1 MRDAETIRTAMT
13 AAETG
18 HLVIATLHTKGAVNT
33 IDRIVDSF
41 PADQQDQIKIQLS
54 LVLDCIVSQQLLQ
67 REGGGMIPA
76 VEIMKIVPAIQNMIR
91 DSKNYQIDNC
101 LLYTSVK
108 VGGFASP
115 DVDDEVNTLH
125 LLETIDG
132 IRYDLKIYYYQ
143 GKVYEL
149 FAAEES
155 EMKPEDGVA
164 IMDAKD
170 LHFEKKGSLIRIT
183 SKDSEGRENETT
195 VSLRSEES
203 GVALDVYKRQQKA
216 FGCIKRVAG
225 RVD

>member
-1 MRDAETIRTAMT
+1 MKRSSQRHSIENVFVLVLFAIFAMT
-13 AAETG
+13 IVAVLA
-18 HLVIATLHTKGAVNT
+18 LGANQDNNAYNKRIITSYVSAQ
-33 IDRIVDSF
+33 IRGYDR
-41 PADQQDQIKIQLS
+41 AD
-54 LVLDCIVSQQLLQ
+54 
-67 REGGGMIPA
+67 A
-76 VEIMKIVPAIQNMIR
+76 
-91 DSKNYQIDNC
+91 
-101 LLYTSVK
+101 VK

-125 LLETIDG
+125 LLEKIDG

-203 GVALDVYKRQQKA
+203 GVAL
-216 FGCIKRVAG
+216 
-225 RVD
+225 

>member
-1 MRDAETIRTAMT
+1 M
-13 AAETG
+13 
-18 HLVIATLHTKGAVNT
+18 
-33 IDRIVDSF
+33 
-41 PADQQDQIKIQLS
+41 
-54 LVLDCIVSQQLLQ
+54 
-67 REGGGMIPA
+67 
-76 VEIMKIVPAIQNMIR
+76 
-91 DSKNYQIDNC
+91 
-101 LLYTSVK
+101 
-108 VGGFASP
+108 GGFASP
-115 DVDDEVNTLH
+115 DLDDEVNTLQ

-203 GVALDVYKRQQKA
+203 GVAL
-216 FGCIKRVAG
+216 
-225 RVD
+225 

>member
-1 MRDAETIRTAMT
+1 MSAQIRGYDRADA
-13 AAETG
+13 
-18 HLVIATLHTKGAVNT
+18 
-33 IDRIVDSF
+33 
-41 PADQQDQIKIQLS
+41 
-54 LVLDCIVSQQLLQ
+54 
-67 REGGGMIPA
+67 
-76 VEIMKIVPAIQNMIR
+76 
-91 DSKNYQIDNC
+91 
-101 LLYTSVK
+101 VK

-125 LLETIDG
+125 LLETVDG

-149 FAAEES
+149 FAAAES
-155 EMKPEDGVA
+155 EMNPEDGVA

-203 GVALDVYKRQQKA
+203 GVAS
-216 FGCIKRVAG
+216 
-225 RVD
+225 

>member
-1 MRDAETIRTAMT
+1 MKRSSQRHSIENVFVLVLFAIFAMT
-13 AAETG
+13 IVAVLA
-18 HLVIATLHTKGAVNT
+18 LGAN
-33 IDRIVDSF
+33 
-41 PADQQDQIKIQLS
+41 QYKS
-54 LVLDCIVSQQLLQ
+54 LVERDNNAYNKRIITSYVSAQ
-67 REGGGMIPA
+67 
-76 VEIMKIVPAIQNMIR
+76 IR
-91 DSKNYQIDNC
+91 GYDRADA
-101 LLYTSVK
+101 VK

-143 GKVYEL
+143 GKL

-203 GVALDVYKRQQKA
+203 GVAL
-216 FGCIKRVAG
+216 
-225 RVD
+225 

>member
-1 MRDAETIRTAMT
+1 MKRSSQRHSIENVFVLVLFAIFAMT
-13 AAETG
+13 IVAVLA
-18 HLVIATLHTKGAVNT
+18 LGAN
-33 IDRIVDSF
+33 
-41 PADQQDQIKIQLS
+41 QYKS
-54 LVLDCIVSQQLLQ
+54 LVERDKRIITSYVSAQ
-67 REGGGMIPA
+67 
-76 VEIMKIVPAIQNMIR
+76 IR
-91 DSKNYQIDNC
+91 GYDRADA
-101 LLYTSVK
+101 VK

-195 VSLRSEES
+195 VSMRSEES
-203 GVALDVYKRQQKA
+203 GVAL
-216 FGCIKRVAG
+216 
-225 RVD
+225 

>member
-1 MRDAETIRTAMT
+1 MKRSSQRHSIENVFVLVLFAIFAMT
-13 AAETG
+13 IVAVLA
-18 HLVIATLHTKGAVNT
+18 LGAN
-33 IDRIVDSF
+33 
-41 PADQQDQIKIQLS
+41 QYKS
-54 LVLDCIVSQQLLQ
+54 LVERDNNAYNK
-67 REGGGMIPA
+67 R
-76 VEIMKIVPAIQNMIR
+76 IMSAQIR
-91 DSKNYQIDNC
+91 GYDRADA
-101 LLYTSVK
+101 VK

-203 GVALDVYKRQQKA
+203 GVAL
-216 FGCIKRVAG
+216 
-225 RVD
+225 

>member
-1 MRDAETIRTAMT
+1 MKRSSQRHSIENVFVLVLFAIFAMT
-13 AAETG
+13 IVAVLA
-18 HLVIATLHTKGAVNT
+18 LGAN
-33 IDRIVDSF
+33 
-41 PADQQDQIKIQLS
+41 QYKS
-54 LVLDCIVSQQLLQ
+54 LVERDNNAYNKRIITSYVSAQ
-67 REGGGMIPA
+67 
-76 VEIMKIVPAIQNMIR
+76 IR
-91 DSKNYQIDNC
+91 GYDRADA
-101 LLYTSVK
+101 VK

-132 IRYDLKIYYYQ
+132 IRYDLN
-143 GKVYEL
+143 EL

-203 GVALDVYKRQQKA
+203 GVAL
-216 FGCIKRVAG
+216 
-225 RVD
+225 